1 MRTLEDPRAH
11 HPRPQMVRQ
20 QWASLDGRWEFAFD
34 DLDAGMHEH
43 WFDGR
48 TLPRQIEVPFPY
60 QSQASGIGTREIH
73 EIMWYSRSFE
83 VPEGWD
89 YGALLLHF
97 GAVDYRADVWINGR
111 VAGRNRGGHVPFS
124 FDIAPYLKPGTNR
137 VTLRVED
144 RQDPYQPRGKQS
156 SSGTPVRI
164 YYYCTSG
171 IWQNV
176 WLEPV
181 PALRIDHLR
190 IHEALPDGTLALTV
204 HLHGPASDWEAE
216 LDVLESLDSEEICAT
231 ARAASRGASLS
242 LRVQIPDPRAWSP
255 ASPHLYKLRVRL
267 LHRGQL
273 VDTVEA
279 YAGLRLIELKDGY
292 FHLNGKRTFLLM
304 ALDQGYWP
312 DTLLA
317 APSDDALR
325 ADVEWARRFGF
336 NGVRKHQKIEHE
348 RWLYW
353 CDVLGLMV
361 WEEMP
366 NARSWSEESEER
378 LELEWL
384 RAVVRDANHPSIVG
398 WVPVVESFGFPEL
411 TRHPHQH
418 DFLER
423 MVARTRMVDPTRP
436 VIDNDGWQHTDVT
449 DICTIHDYSH
459 PVEKL
464 LERYA
469 GTLLTGLPPDTG
481 WHKARELFLAG
492 AQYRGQPIVFS
503 EVGGYL
509 LTPGGPERR
518 RDRLYDHYGNV
529 GDVDELAQRYRTL
542 MQGLASLSFLAGLC
556 YTQLTDVAHEQNGL
570 LTEGREPRLP
580 PEQVAD
586 LHRTLWPD
594 AW

>member
-1 MRTLEDPRAH
+1 MHSFDTPSAAY
-11 HPRPQMVRQ
+11 PRPQMVRQ
-20 QWASLDGRWEFAFD
+20 QWASLDGWWEFAFD
-34 DLDAGMHEH
+34 DANLGLAEH

-48 TLPRQIEVPFPY
+48 ELAQRILVPFPY
-60 QSQASGIGTREIH
+60 QSTTSGIGSRQIH
-73 EIMWYSRSFE
+73 EVMWYSRSFE
-83 VPEGWD
+83 LAPGWD
-89 YGALLLHF
+89 SGALLLQF

-124 FDIAPYLKPGTNR
+124 FDIAPYLRPGSNR
-137 VTLRVED
+137 ITLRVED

-156 SSGTPVRI
+156 ASGTPVRI

-181 PALRIDHLR
+181 SPLRIDYLR
-190 IHEALPDGTLALTV
+190 VLEADPDGRLALSV
-204 HLHGPASDWEAE
+204 QVHGPAGSWEAE
-216 LDVLESLDSEEICAT
+216 LDVLDELDSEHLCVST
-231 ARAASRGASLS
+231 RSSSLGASLE
-242 LRVQIPDPRAWSP
+242 LRTQIPAPHPWSP
-255 ASPHLYKLRVRL
+255 RDPHLYKLRVRL

-273 VDTVEA
+273 VDSVES
-279 YAGLRLIELKDGY
+279 YTGLRSIALKDGR
-292 FHLNGKRTFLLM
+292 FCLNGEPLFLLM

-312 DTLLA
+312 DTLMS

-325 ADVEWARRFGF
+325 ADVVWAKRFGF

-353 CDVLGLMV
+353 CDRLGLLV

-378 LELEWL
+378 LEVEWL
-384 RAVVRDANHPSIVG
+384 RAVMRDANHPAIVA

-411 TRHPHQH
+411 VRHPHQH

-423 MVARTRMVDPTRP
+423 MVARTRLIDATRP

-459 PVEKL
+459 PVEAL

-469 GTLLTGLPPDTG
+469 STRLTGLPPETG
-481 WHKARELFLAG
+481 WHKGRALFLQG

-509 LTPGGPERR
+509 LAPDGPERR

-529 GDVDELAQRYRTL
+529 RNEDELAQRYQTL
-542 MQGLASLSFLAGLC
+542 MEGLASLPFLAGLC
-556 YTQLTDVAHEQNGL
+556 YTQLTDVEHEQNGL
-570 LTEGREPRLP
+570 LTAERVPRMP
-580 PEQVAD
+580 PEQLAE
-586 LHRTLWPD
+586 LHRRLWPQ
-594 AW
+594 A

>member
-1 MRTLEDPRAH
+1 MRSFDTPSAPY
-11 HPRPQMVRQ
+11 PRPQMVRQ
-20 QWASLDGRWEFAFD
+20 EWASLDGWWEFAFD
-34 DLDAGMHEH
+34 DANAGLSER
-43 WFDGR
+43 WFEGR
-48 TLPRQIEVPFPY
+48 ELPQRILVPFPY
-60 QSQASGIGTREIH
+60 QSTLSGIGSRQIH
-73 EIMWYSRSFE
+73 EVMWYSRSFE
-83 VPEGWD
+83 VPEAWD
-89 YGALLLHF
+89 SGALLLHF

-124 FDIAPYLKPGTNR
+124 FDIAPYLRPGANR
-137 VTLRVED
+137 ITVRVED

-181 PALRIDHLR
+181 TALRIDHLR
-190 IHEALPDGTLALTV
+190 VTEARPDGKLALNV
-204 HLHGPASDWEAE
+204 HLHGPGSDWEAE
-216 LDVLESLDSEEICAT
+216 LEVFEDLDSDRVC
-231 ARAASRGASLS
+231 ARAHASSRSACIALH
-242 LRVQIPDPRAWSP
+242 VDIPAPQAWSP
-255 ASPHLYKLRVRL
+255 RDPHLYKLRVRL
-267 LHRGQL
+267 LRSGEL
-273 VDTVEA
+273 VDSVES
-279 YAGLRLIELKDGY
+279 YVGLRSIELKDGW
-292 FHLNGKRTFLLM
+292 FHLNGERIFLLM

-317 APSDDALR
+317 APSDEALR
-325 ADVEWARRFGF
+325 EDVAWAKRFGF

-353 CDVLGLMV
+353 CDRLGLMV

-378 LELEWL
+378 LEIEWL
-384 RAVVRDANHPSIVG
+384 RAVMRDANHPSIVA

-411 TRHPHQH
+411 VRHPHQH

-423 MVARTRMVDPTRP
+423 MVARTRLVDSTRP

-449 DICTIHDYSH
+449 DVCTIHDYSH
-459 PVEKL
+459 PVEAL

-469 GTLLTGLPPDTG
+469 GTLQTGLPPPATWVKG
-481 WHKARELFLAG
+481 RSLFLEG
-492 AQYRGQPIVFS
+492 TQYRGQPIVFS

-509 LTPGGPERR
+509 MAPDRPERR

-529 GDVDELAQRYRTL
+529 HNEDELAQRYCKL
-542 MQGLASLSFLAGLC
+542 MEGLASLPFLAGLC
-556 YTQLTDVAHEQNGL
+556 YTQLTDVEHEQNGL
-570 LTEGREPRLP
+570 LTAERVPRLP
-580 PEQVAD
+580 PEQVAS
-586 LHRTLWPD
+586 LHRRLWPN
-594 AW
+594 A

>member
-1 MRTLEDPRAH
+1 MRSNDSPSAPY
-11 HPRPQMVRQ
+11 PRPQMVRQ
-20 QWASLDGRWEFAFD
+20 EWSSLDGWWEFAFD
-34 DLDAGMHEH
+34 DGDHGLAQR

-48 TLPRQIEVPFPY
+48 TLPERILVPFPY
-60 QSQASGIGTREIH
+60 QSQASGIGSREIH
-73 EIMWYSRSFE
+73 EIMWYSRGFAL
-83 VPEGWD
+83 PEDWD
-89 YGALLLHF
+89 SGALLLHF
-97 GAVDYRADVWINGR
+97 GAVDYRADVWVNGR

-124 FDIAPYLKPGTNR
+124 FDIAPHLRPGSNR

-156 SSGTPVRI
+156 ASGTPVRI

-181 PALRIDHLR
+181 APLRIDHLR
-190 IHEALPDGTLALTV
+190 VLEAHPDGRLALAV
-204 HLHGPASDWEAE
+204 QVHGPAGEWEAE
-216 LDVLESLDSEEICAT
+216 LDVLESPDCARLVT
-231 ARAASRGASLS
+231 GTRSTSNGASLE
-242 LRVQIPDPRAWSP
+242 LRLQIPDPKAWSP
-255 ASPHLYKLRVRL
+255 ASPHLYGLRVRL
-267 LHRGQL
+267 LRRGEL
-273 VDTVEA
+273 VDTVES
-279 YAGLRLIELKDGY
+279 YAGLRSIELKDGQ
-292 FHLNGKRTFLLM
+292 FHLNGKRCFLLM

-325 ADVEWARRFGF
+325 EDVAWAKRFGF

-353 CDVLGLMV
+353 CDRLGLMV

-366 NARSWSEESEER
+366 NARSWSEASEEH
-378 LELEWL
+378 LEAEWL
-384 RAVVRDANHPSIVG
+384 RAVMRDANHPSIVA

-411 TRHPHQH
+411 VRHPHQH

-423 MVARTRMVDPTRP
+423 MVARTRLVDTTRP

-469 GTLLTGLPPDTG
+469 GTLQTGLPPDATWVKG
-481 WHKARELFLAG
+481 RRLFLEG
-492 AQYRGQPIVFS
+492 TQYRGQPIVFS

-509 LTPGGPERR
+509 LVPEGPERR
-518 RDRLYDHYGNV
+518 RDRLYDQYGNV
-529 GDVDELAQRYRTL
+529 RNEDELAQRYRTL
-542 MQGLASLSFLAGLC
+542 MEGLASLPFLAGLC
-556 YTQLTDVAHEQNGL
+556 YTQLTDVEHEQNGL
-570 LTEGREPRLP
+570 LSAQRVPRLP
-580 PEQVAD
+580 PEQLAD
-586 LHRTLWPD
+586 LHRRLWPD
-594 AW
+594 G